1 MNVLQRL
8 GLGAAFAVMT
18 AGAAFAA
25 PTATHNTA
33 PNQFIEADGVRY
45 AYRQLGSQ
53 SGVPVILLQ
62 HFRGNMD
69 YWDPALTDGLAK
81 QRPVYL
87 FDNAG
92 VGLSG
97 GETPDSFEAM
107 ADNVAAFARAR
118 GLTQVD
124 VLGFSI
130 GGMVAQEVALRH
142 PELVRKLILAGTSPR
157 GGVPGNDPKVPGIA
171 LRETIASQ
179 EETAYLFF
187 DPAPS
192 SQQAARDFW
201 ERRHQRSEGLDKLAS
216 MKAIAAQG
224 AALGKWN
231 SPGDGTFSQLNQ
243 ISQPTLV
250 VNGSNDVMVPTQNS
264 FTLQQH
270 IPDARL
276 LIYPSSGHGALF
288 QYADD
293 FVIQANAFLD

>member
-1 MNVLQRL
+1 MNFLQRL
-8 GLGAAFAVMT
+8 ALGAALAVIT
-18 AGAAFAA
+18 AGGAFAA
-25 PTATHNTA
+25 PAATHNTA
-33 PNQFIEADGVRY
+33 PNQFVEADGVRY

-53 SGVPVILLQ
+53 TGVPVILLQ

-157 GGVPGNDPKVPGIA
+157 GGLPGNDPKVPGIA

-216 MKAIAAQG
+216 MKAINAQG

-231 SPGDGTFSQLNQ
+231 SPSDGTFSQLNH

-250 VNGSNDVMVPTQNS
+250 VNGSKDVMVPTQNS

-270 IPDARL
+270 IPNATL
-276 LIYPSSGHGALF
+276 LIYPNSGHGALF

-293 FVIQANAFLD
+293 FVNQANAFLD

>member
-1 MNVLQRL
+1 MKLFHGL
-8 GLGAAFAVMT
+8 ALGAAFAAIA
-18 AGAAFAA
+18 AGSAIAA
-25 PTATHNTA
+25 PAASHNSA
-33 PNQFIEADGVRY
+33 PNQFVEANGVRY
-45 AYRQLGSQ
+45 AYRQFGAQ
-53 SGVPVILLQ
+53 TGVPVILLQ

-69 YWDPALTDGLAK
+69 YWDPAVTDGLAK
-81 QRPVYL
+81 KRPVYL

-92 VGLSG
+92 VGLSS
-97 GETPDSFEAM
+97 GETPDSFEGM
-107 ADNVAAFARAR
+107 ADHVAAFARAR
-118 GLTQVD
+118 GLKQVD

-142 PELVRKLILAGTSPR
+142 PELVRRLILAGTSPR

-171 LRETIASQ
+171 LRETIATR

-250 VNGSNDVMVPTQNS
+250 VNGSKDVMVPTQNS